1 VSSGSARPAD
11 ELRAYLEMLAGEA
24 QAGQF
29 FNLRWLTPV
38 GRMRQQFRSARQIG
52 ATAERIERLAETT
65 EVFIGVALRDRRRGG
80 KAAISGSRLLYL
92 DCDGERARD
101 ELAAFAYSPT
111 MEVASGTPD
120 HLHPYWCLDRRV
132 SAVQVESA
140 NRRLAVALG
149 ADPACVDVARILRP
163 PGTFNYKSEQPRA
176 VRLLAY
182 RPDARYSLAEL
193 LAGLP
198 GDPSPLARA
207 GRGSRRRAPR
217 TALELQLLAIPAA
230 EYVRVLTGREPNLA
244 GKVLCPFHE
253 ETNPSFQLYA
263 DGTFYCYG
271 RHSKDR
277 ACRKGGTI
285 FDFAA
290 ALWGLGTRGRDFNEL
305 CERLAAIFHVRAA
318 SRSRGGPVR
327 GARVLDA
334 YPPGG

>member
-11 ELRAYLEMLAGEA
+11 ELRAYLEMLAGGA
-24 QAGQF
+24 RAGQF
-29 FNLRWLTPV
+29 FNLRWLTPA
-38 GRMRQQFRSARQIG
+38 GRMRQQFRSARQIRR
-52 ATAERIERLAETT
+52 TAERIETLAETT
-65 EVFIGVALRDRRRGG
+65 DVFIGVALRDRRRGG
-80 KAAISGSRLLYL
+80 KVAISGSRLLYL
-92 DCDGERARD
+92 DCDDERARD
-101 ELAAFAYSPT
+101 QLAAFAYLPT

-163 PGTFNYKSEQPRA
+163 PGTLNRKDERPRA

-193 LAGLP
+193 LAELP
-198 GDPSPLARA
+198 NDPRPLART
-207 GRGSRRRAPR
+207 GRSSRRRAPR

-253 ETNPSFQLYA
+253 ETDPSLQLYP

-290 ALWGLGTRGRDFNEL
+290 AQWGLGTRGRDFNEL
-305 CERLAAIFHVRAA
+305 CERLASIFHVRVT
-318 SRSRGGPVR
+318 SRS
-327 GARVLDA
+327 
-334 YPPGG
+334 